1 MPAAAIAA
9 TAASIVSVFFTC
21 SPSWSVPVP
30 VGRCVLPGRLPR
42 AAARRCREKLAA
54 ALGARCA
61 EHLARR
67 SLLLDT
73 GPEEH
78 TSGLQSLMRTSYAVF
93 SLATTNALLSHNW

>member
-42 AAARRCREKLAA
+42 DGVRRCREKLAA

-67 SLLLDT
+67 SLLLD
-73 GPEEH
+73 PALVQEH
-78 TSGLQSLMRTSYAVF
+78 DLARHLAGEAPPVRHADPGDGKSAV
-93 SLATTNALLSHNW
+93 